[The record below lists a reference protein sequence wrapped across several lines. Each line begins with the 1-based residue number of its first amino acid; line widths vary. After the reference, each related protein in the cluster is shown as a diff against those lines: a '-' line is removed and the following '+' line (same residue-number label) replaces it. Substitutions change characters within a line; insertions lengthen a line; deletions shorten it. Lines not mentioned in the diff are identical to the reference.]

1 MYLLIIMKISE
12 NYLDTIRDEL
22 LNVIEP
28 NIYYC
33 YQCGKCTAG
42 CPLSDIYDYQPN
54 EIIRLIQLN
63 KIDTI
68 INSNSVYLCASC
80 EICSSRCPQQV
91 NISAVMNHIRIKSWE
106 YKVFKLKETS
116 NFYTIFLRIIEK
128 FGRSF
133 EPLLILT
140 LNLLN
145 KRFFNDLDLI
155 PGILT
160 RRKIRL
166 IPEFTS
172 SRKEVAKIIRKL
184 I

>member
-1 MYLLIIMKISE
+1 MEKPE
-12 NYLDTIRDEL
+12 NYLNIIREEL

-63 KIDTI
+63 QIDKI
-68 INSNSVYLCASC
+68 INSNSVYLCVSC
-80 EICSSRCPQQV
+80 EICSSRCPQEV
-91 NISAVMNHIRIKSWE
+91 NIAAVMNHLRIKSWQ

-116 NFYTIFLRIIEK
+116 NFYKIFLRIIEK

-133 EPLLILT
+133 ELLLILT

-145 KRFFNDLDLI
+145 KRFFNDLDLV
-155 PGILT
+155 PGILL

-166 IPEFTS
+166 IPEFTRK
-172 SRKEVAKIIRKL
+172 RKEVARIINKSM
-184 I
+184 

>member
-1 MYLLIIMKISE
+1 MSKPD
-12 NYLDTIRDEL
+12 NYLDIIRDEL
-22 LNVIEP
+22 VKEIEP

-42 CPLSDIYDYQPN
+42 CPLSDVYDYQPN

-63 KIDTI
+63 KIDDI

-91 NISAVMNHIRIKSWE
+91 NIAAVMNHLRIKSWQ
-106 YKVFKLKETS
+106 YNVFKLKEIS
-116 NFYTIFLRIIEK
+116 NFYKIFLRIIEK
-128 FGRSF
+128 LGKSF

-145 KRFFNDLDLI
+145 KRFFNDMDLM
-155 PGILT
+155 PGILL
-160 RRKIRL
+160 RQKIRL
-166 IPEFTS
+166 IPELTKN
-172 SRKEVAKIIRKL
+172 RKEIARIINKS